1 MSKSTKDFFETIS
14 SFCYISKMPY
24 SFKSCSPDDDKYYK
38 GIFTV
43 YDWVDELCYYYLKK
57 EQNLKSD
64 FLSLL
69 EEKHQQVYKL
79 NDSKYK
85 SGMIKGFDELYKVM
99 TDL

>member
-14 SFCYISKMPY
+14 SFCYISKTPY

-69 EEKHQQVYKL
+69 EEKRENIALSDDTTYK
-79 NDSKYK
+79 N
-85 SGMIKGFDELYKVM
+85 GMLKGFDEIYKII
-99 TDL
+99 DKL